1 MNAADSHRHQ
11 LLPSKMHLFAPLAR
25 SSRHTSLKRGWKHLK
40 KHPGSPGKAS
50 AVLAPFYLQA
60 LAGEMVPK
68 VFWGCSMGKT
78 LIGIISLV
86 AAVTELSSPITE
98 THPGELWLLG
108 FLEMPKIGEKPWWK
122 SLGCFSRHH
131 LAPGSGEVED
141 EPRRDPKS
149 CRDPSPTRAS
159 YREVGPKRPREE
171 KMGLIRG
178 RAGRDRPL
186 EVLGGKRGEIE
197 DIRLKSHG
205 SGSGLCL
212 RGLCGVHR
220 AQPRQSCFP
229 SSSGLK
235 LVFFFFFSFSPLYIW
250 ESLKAKLPEDAHK
263 S

>member
-25 SSRHTSLKRGWKHLK
+25 SSRLTSLKRGWKHLK
-40 KHPGSPGKAS
+40 NHLGSPGKAS

-68 VFWGCSMGKT
+68 GFWGCSMGKT

-108 FLEMPKIGEKPWWK
+108 FLEMPKIGGKPWWK

-159 YREVGPKRPREE
+159 YGEVAPNAP
-171 KMGLIRG
+171 G
-178 RAGRDRPL
+178 RKKWD
-186 EVLGGKRGEIE
+186 
-197 DIRLKSHG
+197 G
-205 SGSGLCL
+205 SEAEQEGTGHWRC
-212 RGLCGVHR
+212 
-220 AQPRQSCFP
+220 
-229 SSSGLK
+229 
-235 LVFFFFFSFSPLYIW
+235 
-250 ESLKAKLPEDAHK
+250 
-263 S
+263 